1 MNNDKKSIPPQL
13 AQKLLQWFIK
23 DELAEEVLGDLD
35 EKYYYSI
42 KNKSTIRA
50 KLNYWYQVLHY
61 LRPFAIKN
69 YWSNSNFNNMHLHN
83 IKIGFRSLNKNK
95 GYSFLNILG
104 LTLGMAVA
112 LFIGLWVHDELSFN
126 KSFNNYETIAKVM
139 VEHHNEGQ
147 DIGVGSVMPPGL
159 GTHLRENFPSQFEQ
173 VVIARSRPEEVILS
187 NNGDNFT
194 ETGLFLQKDG
204 PELFSVNMLSGSR
217 AGLTDINSILISQKL
232 AQKLFDD
239 EDPIGKTLKYNGSR
253 ELAVTGVY
261 EDFPSNS
268 VLKGF
273 DFLAPFELYI
283 DGWSDV
289 TVWDN
294 YFTEIFVLLP
304 DKANLA
310 GTNELIKDLLQPH
323 VSGPGERLL
332 FLEPMKEWHLFSE
345 FENGQRVLS
354 QRLKFVWIM
363 GLVGVFVLA
372 LACINFINLSTARS
386 EKRALEIGVRKSV
399 GSRKDQL
406 IQQFLVE
413 SLIIAFLSFCI
424 TVILSIALLPAFNDL
439 AGKNISLPFSEPL
452 FWLISLGTTLLT
464 GIIAG
469 AYPAFYLSSISP
481 IKSLKGAYRVGSRA
495 SLPRKIL
502 VIFQFTISITLIC
515 GTLVIYNQIQFVK
528 SRPVGYGKNNLITL
542 QKRTSELYG
551 KYDAL
556 QAEFEKSGAVESIGE
571 ASYPLTNTLGNNDG
585 FDWEGKSPSFN
596 PSFNTVKVNYDY
608 GNTVGWEIIEGRD
621 FSREFKGDVRKSV
634 IITET
639 AKELMGFDEAVGKQ
653 LKFNNDYYSDPEIT
667 IVGVVKD
674 MIKGNPFEKPKPA
687 IMFLTEQSLQW
698 MFLRINPT
706 MGTPEAITRI
716 ENVIKTVAPNTPFD
730 YSFVDEEYDQKFRS
744 EERVGSLITM
754 FSVLAIVISCLGL
767 FGLATFVAEKRTKE
781 IGIRKTLGASTSS
794 LWGLL
799 SKDFVSPVLIASVLS
814 IPLAYSLLDAWLAKF
829 EYAINIS
836 WWYFIITGAV
846 ALLVAI
852 VTVSYQALKAAL
864 INPVNSLKS
873 E

>member
-1 MNNDKKSIPPQL
+1 MLSSNPPKI
-13 AQKLLQWFIK
+13 AQKLLEWFIK
-23 DELAEEVLGDLD
+23 DELVEEVLGDLD
-35 EKYYYSI
+35 EKYYSSI
-42 KNKSTIRA
+42 KNKSTTRA

-69 YWSNSNFNNMHLHN
+69 YWSNSNFNNMHLHHF
-83 IKIGFRSLNKNK
+83 KIGFRSLNKNK

-104 LTLGMAVA
+104 LTLGMTIA

-126 KSFNNYETIAKVM
+126 KSFNNYENIAKVM
-139 VEHHNEGQ
+139 RVQHNDGQEVE
-147 DIGVGSVMPPGL
+147 VGSVMPPGL
-159 GTHLRENFPSQFEQ
+159 GTHLRENFSSQFEH

-187 NNGDNFT
+187 NEGDNFT

-217 AGLTDINSILISQKL
+217 AGLTDINSILISHKL

-239 EDPIGKTLKYNGSR
+239 EDPVGKTIKYNGSQ
-253 ELAVTGVY
+253 ELAVNGVY
-261 EDFPSNS
+261 EDFPTNS
-268 VLKGF
+268 ALKGY

-294 YFTEIFVLLP
+294 YFTQIFVLLP
-304 DKANLA
+304 DNANLA
-310 GTNELIKDLLQPH
+310 NTNELIKDLLQPH

-332 FLEPMKEWHLFSE
+332 FVEPMKNWHLFSE
-345 FENGQRVLS
+345 YENGEKVLS
-354 QRLKFVWIM
+354 QRLKFVWII

-399 GSRKDQL
+399 GSRKGQL
-406 IQQFLVE
+406 IHQFLIE
-413 SLIIAFLSFCI
+413 SLIIAFISFGI
-424 TVILSIALLPAFNDL
+424 TIILSIVLLPAFNGL
-439 AGKNISLPFSEPL
+439 AGKNIQLPFYEPL
-452 FWLISLGTTLLT
+452 FWLISLGTTMLT

-481 IKSLKGAYRVGSRA
+481 IKSLKGDYKTSRSA

-528 SRPVGYGKNNLITL
+528 SRPVGYGKTNLVTL

-551 KYDAL
+551 KYDVL

-585 FDWEGKSPSFN
+585 FDWEGKDPSFD

-608 GNTVGWEIIEGRD
+608 GKVVQWEIIEGRD
-621 FSREFKGDVRKSV
+621 FSRDIRGDVRKSV
-634 IITET
+634 IITEA
-639 AKELMGFDEAVGKQ
+639 AKEIMGFDEAVGKQ
-653 LKFNNDYYSDPEIT
+653 LKFNNDFYSDPEIT

-674 MIKGNPFEKPKPA
+674 MVKGNPFEKAKPA
-687 IMFLTEQSLQW
+687 IMFLTERPLYW
-698 MFLRINPT
+698 MFLRLNSDLST
-706 MGTPEAITRI
+706 AEAITRV
-716 ENVIKTVAPNTPFD
+716 ENVIREVAPNAPFD

-754 FSVLAIVISCLGL
+754 FSILAIVISCLGL
-767 FGLATFVAEKRTKE
+767 FGLASFVAEKRTKE

-799 SKDFVSPVLIASVLS
+799 SKDFVSPVLIASILS
-814 IPLAYSLLDAWLAKF
+814 IPFAYYLLDIWLTKF
-829 EYAINIS
+829 EYAIHIS
-836 WWYFIITGAV
+836 WWYFVITSGV

-852 VTVSYQALKAAL
+852 ITVSYQALKAAL
-864 INPVNSLKS
+864 LNPVNSLKS

>member
-1 MNNDKKSIPPQL
+1 MLSSNPPKI
-13 AQKLLQWFIK
+13 AQKLLEWFIK

-42 KNKSTIRA
+42 KTKSTTRA

-159 GTHLRENFPSQFEQ
+159 GTHLRENFSSQFEQ

-304 DKANLA
+304 DNANLA

-332 FLEPMKEWHLFSE
+332 FVEPMKEWHLFSE

-399 GSRKDQL
+399 GSRKGQL

-424 TVILSIALLPAFNDL
+424 TVTLSIALLPAFNDL

-452 FWLISLGTTLLT
+452 FWLISLGTILLT
-464 GIIAG
+464 GI
-469 AYPAFYLSSISP
+469 
-481 IKSLKGAYRVGSRA
+481 
-495 SLPRKIL
+495 
-502 VIFQFTISITLIC
+502 
-515 GTLVIYNQIQFVK
+515 
-528 SRPVGYGKNNLITL
+528 
-542 QKRTSELYG
+542 
-551 KYDAL
+551 
-556 QAEFEKSGAVESIGE
+556 
-571 ASYPLTNTLGNNDG
+571 
-585 FDWEGKSPSFN
+585 
-596 PSFNTVKVNYDY
+596 
-608 GNTVGWEIIEGRD
+608 
-621 FSREFKGDVRKSV
+621 
-634 IITET
+634 
-639 AKELMGFDEAVGKQ
+639 
-653 LKFNNDYYSDPEIT
+653 
-667 IVGVVKD
+667 
-674 MIKGNPFEKPKPA
+674 
-687 IMFLTEQSLQW
+687 
-698 MFLRINPT
+698 
-706 MGTPEAITRI
+706 
-716 ENVIKTVAPNTPFD
+716 
-730 YSFVDEEYDQKFRS
+730 
-744 EERVGSLITM
+744 
-754 FSVLAIVISCLGL
+754 
-767 FGLATFVAEKRTKE
+767 
-781 IGIRKTLGASTSS
+781 
-794 LWGLL
+794 
-799 SKDFVSPVLIASVLS
+799 
-814 IPLAYSLLDAWLAKF
+814 
-829 EYAINIS
+829 
-836 WWYFIITGAV
+836 
-846 ALLVAI
+846 
-852 VTVSYQALKAAL
+852 
-864 INPVNSLKS
+864 
-873 E
+873 

>member
-1 MNNDKKSIPPQL
+1 MNNSNYNPPQL
-13 AQKLLQWFIK
+13 AQKLLEWFIK

-35 EKYYYSI
+35 EKFYAQLNS
-42 KNKSTIRA
+42 KSSYKA

-61 LRPFAIKN
+61 LRPFALKN
-69 YWSNSNFNNMHLHN
+69 YWSNSNFNNMHLHHL
-83 IKIGFRSLNKNK
+83 KIGIRSLNKNR

-126 KSFNNYETIAKVM
+126 KSFSNYDNIAKIM
-139 VEHHNEGQ
+139 RASHNDGQ
-147 DIGVGSVMPPGL
+147 DVEVGSVMPPGL
-159 GTHLRENFPSQFEQ
+159 GTHLRENFSSQFEK

-187 NNGDNFT
+187 NKGDNFT
-194 ETGLFLQKDG
+194 ETGLFLQEDG
-204 PELFSVNMLSGSR
+204 PELFSVNMLSGTR
-217 AGLTDINSILISQKL
+217 AGLSDINSIMISHRL
-232 AQKLFDD
+232 AQKLFEN
-239 EDPIGKTLKYNGSR
+239 EDPLGKTLKYNGSR

-261 EDFPSNS
+261 EDFPANS
-268 VLKGF
+268 VLKNF

-304 DKANLA
+304 DNTNLA
-310 GTNELIKDLLQPH
+310 STNELIKDVLQPH

-332 FLEPMKEWHLFSE
+332 FVEPMKEWHLFSE
-345 FENGQRVLS
+345 FENGEKVLS
-354 QRLKFVWIM
+354 QRLKFVWII

-399 GSRKDQL
+399 GSRKGQL
-406 IQQFLVE
+406 IQQFLME
-413 SLIIAFLSFCI
+413 SLIISHISYGI
-424 TVILSIALLPAFNDL
+424 TIITSIVLLPAFNDL
-439 AGKNISLPFSEPL
+439 SGKNILLPFHEPV
-452 FWLISLGTTLLT
+452 FWLVSIGVTLFT

-481 IKSLKGAYRVGSRA
+481 MKSLKGVYKAGGAA

-515 GTLVIYNQIQFVK
+515 GTLVIFNQIQYVK
-528 SRPVGYGKNNLITL
+528 SRPVGYGKNNLVTI
-542 QKRTSELYG
+542 QKRTGELYE
-551 KYDAL
+551 KYDVL
-556 QAEFEKSGAVESIGE
+556 QAEFEKSGAVESVGE

-585 FDWEGKSPSFN
+585 FEWEGKSPSFN
-596 PSFNTVKVNYDY
+596 PAFNTIKIDYDY

-621 FSREFKGDVRKSV
+621 FSRDFKGDARKSV
-634 IITET
+634 IITES
-639 AKELMGFDEAVGKQ
+639 AKEVMGFDLAVGKQ
-653 LKFNNDYYSDPEIT
+653 LKFDNEYYSDPEIT

-687 IMFLTEQSLQW
+687 IMFLADHQLYW
-698 MFLRINPT
+698 MFLRLNSDMNT
-706 MGTPEAITRI
+706 AEAITRV

-730 YSFVDEEYDQKFRS
+730 YSFVDEEYDKKFRS
-744 EERVGSLITM
+744 EERVGSLITL

-767 FGLATFVAEKRTKE
+767 FGLASFVSEKRTKE
-781 IGIRKTLGASTSS
+781 IGIRKTLGASISS

-799 SKDFVSPVLIASVLS
+799 SKDFVSPVFIASVIS
-814 IPLAYSLLDAWLAKF
+814 MPLAYYLLETWLSKF
-829 EYAINIS
+829 EYAINMS
-836 WWYFIITGAV
+836 WWYFIVTGAV

-852 VTVSYQALKAAL
+852 ITVSYQALKAAL